1 MSISSAPLS
10 DPHAFRPVTK
20 IPVAVLGATG
30 VVGQR
35 FVRRLAKHP
44 WFELRHLAAS
54 EKSTGKRYAEAC
66 SWRLALHGD
75 DEPYAGRGEQAL
87 VPCTPEAAAAPLV
100 FSALDSAAAL
110 ELEPRFAAAGCL
122 VFSNASAYRMEA
134 DVPLLIPE
142 VNAEHL
148 ALLSAQR
155 RRTGW
160 SGGIVCNPNCTATI
174 LSVALAPLERAFGI
188 ERVLVTSMQALS
200 GAGHPGVPS
209 LDATGNVVPFIREE
223 EEKMATEPQKMLGAL
238 RGETIEPAPFRVS
251 ALCHRVPVV
260 DGHTEAVSVELRGA
274 PELRAVREVLTHW
287 QPAVTRGLPSAPR
300 VTLRVHDAD
309 DRPQVRLDVESERG
323 MTVHV
328 GRLRS
333 CEVLGVK
340 FVVLGHNAERGA
352 AGASVLNAELALREG
367 WSSA

>member
-1 MSISSAPLS
+1 MPSAPLS
-10 DPHAFRPVTK
+10 DPQLFRPATK
-20 IPVAVLGATG
+20 IPVSVLGATG

-35 FVRRLAKHP
+35 FVRRLAAHP

-75 DEPYAGRGEQAL
+75 DEPYAGRGEQTL
-87 VPCTPEAAAAPLV
+87 VPCTPDAAAAPLV
-100 FSALDSAAAL
+100 FSALDSAAAR

-148 ALLSAQR
+148 ALLAAQR

-160 SGGIVCNPNCTATI
+160 SGGIICNPNCTATI
-174 LSVALAPLERAFGI
+174 LSVALAPLQRAFGI

-209 LDATGNVVPFIREE
+209 LDAVGNVVPFIREE
-223 EEKMATEPQKMLGAL
+223 EEKMATEPQKMLG
-238 RGETIEPAPFRVS
+238 
-251 ALCHRVPVV
+251 
-260 DGHTEAVSVELRGA
+260 
-274 PELRAVREVLTHW
+274 VL
-287 QPAVTRGLPSAPR
+287 RGLPSAPR
-300 VTLRVHDAD
+300 VTLRVHDSD

-323 MTVHV
+323 MTVHI
-328 GRLRS
+328 GRLRA

-352 AGASVLNAELALREG
+352 AGASVLNAELAARDQLG
-367 WSSA
+367 V

>member
-1 MSISSAPLS
+1 MNRERNEREVEGW
-10 DPHAFRPVTK
+10 RPATK
-20 IPVAVLGATG
+20 IPVSVLGATG
-30 VVGQR
+30 TVGQR
-35 FVRRLAKHP
+35 FVRRLADHP

-54 EKSTGKRYAEAC
+54 EKSTGKRFSEAC
-66 SWRLALHGD
+66 SWRLALHGE
-75 DEPYAGRGEQAL
+75 DEHYAGRGAQVL

-100 FSALDSAAAL
+100 FSALDSAAAR
-110 ELEPRFAAAGCL
+110 ELEPRFAEAGCL

-148 ALLSAQR
+148 ALLEAQR

-188 ERVLVTSMQALS
+188 EQVLVTSMQALS

-223 EEKMATEPQKMLGAL
+223 EDKMATEPQKMLGAL
-238 RGETIEPAPFRVS
+238 RGGAIELAPFLVS

-260 DGHTEAVSVELRGA
+260 DGHTEAVSVKLRGA
-274 PELRAVREVLTHW
+274 PSPEAVRKALATWRPAATH
-287 QPAVTRGLPSAPR
+287 GLPSAPR
-300 VTLRVHDAD
+300 ATLRIHDAE
-309 DRPQVRLDVESERG
+309 DRPQARLDVESERG

-328 GRLRS
+328 GRIRA
-333 CEVLGVK
+333 CAVLGVK
-340 FVVLGHNAERGA
+340 FVLLGHNAERGA
-352 AGASVLNAELALREG
+352 AGASVLNAELAVREG
-367 WSSA
+367 HLS